1 MGTPASRDAKKDY
14 EKQNR
19 LMKYLKRYEKQ
30 QQDHKSR
37 EEASPSLRKKN
48 AKRLSELVGNLG
60 IEDFTFRQEREQ
72 RQTSDGGEENDSRE
86 RGHRRDVNRRWR

>member
-19 LMKYLKRYEKQ
+19 LMKYLKRYKNQ
-30 QQDHKSR
+30 QQESKSS
-37 EEASPSLRKKN
+37 EKVAPSLRKKN
-48 AKRLSELVGNLG
+48 VDKLSELVGNLG
-60 IEDFTFRQEREQ
+60 IEDFTFREEREQ
-72 RQTSDGGEENDSRE
+72 RQTSDEGEEDDSRE